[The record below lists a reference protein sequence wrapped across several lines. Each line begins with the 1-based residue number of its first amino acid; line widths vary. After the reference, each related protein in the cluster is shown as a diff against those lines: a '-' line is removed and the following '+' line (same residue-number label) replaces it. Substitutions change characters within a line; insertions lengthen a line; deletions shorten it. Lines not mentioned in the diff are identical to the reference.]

1 VELGV
6 LGPLQ
11 VRQYGLPVAVPGAKS
26 RAILT
31 MLGLH
36 GGSVVSADTFLE
48 LLWGEDPPR
57 TAAKA
62 LQTPNVWVEPAETLK
77 CSASG
82 AVGDMLVKGTS
93 PDGVEVEIPMLML
106 GLFDGD
112 HLTRFELFDPEQ
124 RDLALARFDELNR
137 PA

>member
-1 VELGV
+1 LNRHDWDEYTTSLADATYVNHRQLGSGETV
-6 LGPLQ
+6 GD
-11 VRQYGLPVAVPGAKS
+11 YIA
-26 RAILT
+26 
-31 MLGLH
+31 
-36 GGSVVSADTFLE
+36 SV
-48 LLWGEDPPR
+48 
-57 TAAKA
+57 TATAS
-62 LQTPNVWVEPAETLK
+62 LIPNVWVEPAEILK

-112 HLTRFELFDPEQ
+112 HLTRFELFDPDQ